1 MSGGKNKESVGIA
14 MWTLSKRA
22 MNITPSATMA
32 LTAKVAELK
41 QQGIEI
47 IKFNVGEPDFDT
59 PAYIREAC
67 KKAIDEGMT
76 RYSATP
82 GVIELREAVCQ
93 KLARENHVQYSP
105 AEVSFSAG
113 AKNALF
119 NTIMTIVDDGDE
131 VILPTP
137 CWVSYVDMVKLAGG
151 VPVLVP
157 CREENGF
164 DLDLDALA
172 QAVTPRTKALLF
184 NTPNNPT
191 GAVYSE
197 QTLRALAE
205 MALQHE
211 FYLIADE
218 VYEKL
223 IYDGEKH
230 FSIASIS
237 EDVRQITFTANA
249 LSKAFA
255 MTGWRMGYLCAP
267 AAFTDVMCKIHQYTI
282 LCAPRQGQV
291 AAEEALR
298 QGREDGYAD
307 VVSMRESYN
316 QRRRLMVQSFRDM
329 GLSCFEPLG
338 AFYVFPGIQKT
349 GLSSEDFCQRL
360 LREKKVVTVPGTAFG
375 ASGEGY
381 IRCSYA
387 TGIAK
392 LTEALDRMADFV
404 ASL

>member
-1 MSGGKNKESVGIA
+1 MEDHAVNYENILCRRVADVPPSGI
-14 MWTLSKRA
+14 R
-22 MNITPSATMA
+22 
-32 LTAKVAELK
+32 
-41 QQGIEI
+41 
-47 IKFNVGEPDFDT
+47 KFFDVVSEMDGVISLGVGEPDFNT
-59 PAYIREAC
+59 PWTYTDA
-67 KKAIDEGMT
+67 AI
-76 RYSATP
+76 YSLRRGHTHYTSNW
-82 GVIELREAVCQ
+82 GLIELRRAINRYLIGRFETEYDPTDEILVTVGASEGID
-93 KLARENHVQYSP
+93 LALR
-105 AEVSFSAG
+105 
-113 AKNALF
+113 AL
-119 NTIMTIVDDGDE
+119 VEPGDE
-131 VILPTP
+131 VIVPDP
-137 CWVSYVDMVKLAGG
+137 SYVSYMPNIRFAGG
-151 VPVLVP
+151 VCVAVP
-157 CREENGF
+157 TVAEEGF
-164 DLDLDALA
+164 RL
-172 QAVTPRTKALLF
+172 TPERLRAAITPKTKALILPY
-184 NTPNNPT
+184 PNNPT
-191 GAVYSE
+191 GAVLDRPLLERLRDVFVENDLIVISDEIYSE
-197 QTLRALAE
+197 LTYTE
-205 MALQHE
+205 EGHT
-211 FYLIADE
+211 
-218 VYEKL
+218 
-223 IYDGEKH
+223 
-230 FSIASIS
+230 SIASLPGMHERTI
-237 EDVRQITFTANA
+237 VLNGF
-249 LSKAFA
+249 SKAFA

-316 QRRRLMVQSFRDM
+316 QRRRLMVESFRDM